1 MMISVKSLLLGFI
14 FLCLSAQARAI
25 DRDFWIEKYLSVSY
39 PLKGIKVNSQYGSR
53 RDPFTHRQA
62 THNGLDLQAYY
73 EDVYAMFDGEVIK
86 TGFDTRSGN
95 YVVLQHGE
103 YTISY
108 CHLSKAVVSEGEQV
122 IAGDVVGISGSTG
135 RSSGPHLHLTCRYK
149 GNLTNP
155 YTLLIYIRMVRAEAF
170 TALMGEVGN
179 IDSIGAM
186 RRMKP
191 KEFLARYADAAMEQQ
206 RQYGIPASVTLAQ
219 MAFESDWGRSE
230 LARKG
235 NNYFGIKCSQQWL
248 AEGKPYSCHNDDLPN
263 EKFCNYA
270 TVEESIDHHSR
281 LLMSDRYKRC
291 HAYSS
296 TDYHNWLVA
305 LKQAGYATA
314 KNYVQ
319 LCEQLIKCHKL
330 YLYDRLAVM
339 Q

>member
-1 MMISVKSLLLGFI
+1 
-14 FLCLSAQARAI
+14 
-25 DRDFWIEKYLSVSY
+25 
-39 PLKGIKVNSQYGSR
+39 
-53 RDPFTHRQA
+53 
-62 THNGLDLQAYY
+62 
-73 EDVYAMFDGEVIK
+73 
-86 TGFDTRSGN
+86 
-95 YVVLQHGE
+95 
-103 YTISY
+103 
-108 CHLSKAVVSEGEQV
+108 
-122 IAGDVVGISGSTG
+122 
-135 RSSGPHLHLTCRYK
+135 
-149 GNLTNP
+149 
-155 YTLLIYIRMVRAEAF
+155 
-170 TALMGEVGN
+170 MGEVGN